1 MGSNTQNA
9 ITFWRYKHMYDEY
22 CICNQT
28 TYILSWGYYV
38 MYKQQKILLMK
49 EQQNQSFEMYFYVFV
64 LDLNHVNETKFKIHS
79 HE

>member
-1 MGSNTQNA
+1 
-9 ITFWRYKHMYDEY
+9 
-22 CICNQT
+22 
-28 TYILSWGYYV
+28 